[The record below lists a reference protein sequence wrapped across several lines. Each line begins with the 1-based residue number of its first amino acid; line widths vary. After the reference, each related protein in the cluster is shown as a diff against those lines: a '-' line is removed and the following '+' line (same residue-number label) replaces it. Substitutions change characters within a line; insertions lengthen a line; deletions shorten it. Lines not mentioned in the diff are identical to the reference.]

1 MSVDTGP
8 RTGPDTPP
16 DTGPDTS
23 PDTGPAAGAP
33 HRRTRA
39 AAARCLHEVFEE
51 WAAAAPGALAVAY
64 AEERLSYGELDARAD
79 RLARRLADAGVRRGA
94 LVGVH
99 LDRGA
104 GMVVAILAALK
115 AGAGYLM
122 LDRAFP
128 VERLRAMAEDAAPA
142 VVVARTAA
150 DAARLGTPAGFV
162 PLTGPGPALPRGA
175 VRAGP
180 EDAACVIF
188 TSGSTGRPKAVSAP
202 HRAIVGT
209 VLGQRYTRFGPE
221 TVWLQCAPV
230 SWDAFALEL
239 WGPLLTGGACVIHPG
254 SPDPLR
260 MAQLVATHGITTM
273 NLPTVLFHV
282 IADTAPETF
291 ANLRDLLVG
300 GEALS
305 PDLAAHVLREY
316 PQLRL
321 VNGYGPVECMVFVTT
336 HRVTA
341 DSAARPSVP
350 IGHRLAGKHVRV
362 LDERLRPVAD
372 GEAGEL
378 YAAGEG
384 LAHGYLGRPGPTAER
399 FVADP
404 FGPPGSRMYRTGDLV
419 RRAGDGALEFVGRVD
434 EQVKIRGVRVDLAE
448 VESVLAAHPEVGEA
462 AVVAAQDKHEDR
474 FLVAYMTVR
483 HRMGK
488 GVSERDLRAY
498 AAGRMPDFMV
508 PSRFV
513 IVDSFPRT
521 HNGKLDRTALVERE
535 AGRPH
540 GGGQDADS
548 GIQRRS

>member
-1 MSVDTGP
+1 MGV
-8 RTGPDTPP
+8 
-16 DTGPDTS
+16 DTGPDT
-23 PDTGPAAGAP
+23 GP
-33 HRRTRA
+33 HRAPDAGPDAGPDPGPPDRRP
-39 AAARCLHEVFEE
+39 ARCLHEVFEE
-51 WAAAAPGALAVAY
+51 RAAAAPDALAVAC
-64 AEERLSYGELDARAD
+64 EDERLGYGELDARAD
-79 RLARRLADAGVRRGA
+79 RLARRLVDAGVRRGA

-99 LDRGA
+99 LDRGT

-122 LDRAFP
+122 LDPAFP
-128 VERLRAMAEDAAPA
+128 AERLRVMAEDAAPA

-150 DAARLGTPAGFV
+150 EVDRLGTPAGFV
-162 PLTGPGPALPRGA
+162 PLTGPGPALPHGA
-175 VRAGP
+175 ARARP
-180 EDAACVIF
+180 EDPACVIF
-188 TSGSTGRPKAVSAP
+188 TSGSTGRPKAVAAP

-260 MAQLVATHGITTM
+260 MAQLVAKYGITTM

-282 IADTAPETF
+282 ITDTYPEAF
-291 ANLRDLLVG
+291 AQLRDLLVG

-305 PDLAAHVLREY
+305 PGHAARVLRDF
-316 PQLRL
+316 PRLRL

-350 IGHRLAGKHVRV
+350 IGRRLAGKQVHV

-372 GEAGEL
+372 GEVGEL
-378 YAAGEG
+378 YASGEG
-384 LAHGYLGRPGPTAER
+384 LAHGYLGRPGATAER

-404 FGPPGSRMYRTGDLV
+404 FGPPGGRMYRSGDLV
-419 RRAGDGALEFVGRVD
+419 RRSGDGTLEFVGRVD

-448 VESVLAAHPEVGEA
+448 VEAVLAAHPEIGEA
-462 AVVAAQDKHEDR
+462 VVVATEDRHEDR
-474 FLVAYMTVR
+474 ILVAYVTIR
-483 HRMGK
+483 HRTGE
-488 GVSERDLRAY
+488 GAVERGLRGY

-521 HNGKLDRTALVERE
+521 HNGKLDRTALVKRD
-535 AGRPH
+535 ADRPH
-540 GGGQDADS
+540 GGGQNADS